1 MLNIME
7 FVRTHTLWMTVKQY
21 KKWSNNKSENIT
33 LKNYKTKTK
42 TRTHIYFE

>member
-1 MLNIME
+1 ME
-7 FVRTHTLWMTVKQY
+7 SVRTHTLWMTVKQY

-33 LKNYKTKTK
+33 LKKDNTK